1 MQLYKVKL
9 KDGHIVKTDQ
19 TVDGYLGEAGELCLY
34 TRGEALKKAIA
45 FGGKIEKHGKNYTT
59 SENKILNLDGGELSP
74 AVKRELKQREV
85 YVDVDEDINEPI
97 YYGDVFATILGE
109 ETEKEKL
116 LQNHAASLIDELIV
130 LDNIC
135 RYYDYVRVIYLFRK

>member
-59 SENKILNLDGGELSP
+59 SENKILNLGGDELSP

-85 YVDVDEDINEPI
+85 YVDTVDYQQEPI
-97 YYGDVFATILGE
+97 YYGDVFAAILGE
-109 ETEKEKL
+109 ITETNQQANTPET
-116 LQNHAASLIDELIV
+116 IDELIV

-135 RYYDYVRVIYLFRK
+135 ANYDYVRVM

>member
-9 KDGHIVKTDQ
+9 INPGQ
-19 TVDGYLGEAGELCLY
+19 TKPEDNLNGYLAYNYELCLY
-34 TRGEALKKAIA
+34 TRGEAIKKARA
-45 FGGKIEKHGKNYTT
+45 FNGKIEKHGKDYTVNET
-59 SENKILNLDGGELSP
+59 SIVDLSKQELSP
-74 AVKRELKQREV
+74 AVLKELEDREV
-85 YVDVDEDINEPI
+85 YVDSDDDINEPI

-116 LQNHAASLIDELIV
+116 LQNHAASLIDELII

-135 RYYDYVRVIYLFRK
+135 AKYDYVRVM

>member
-9 KDGHIVKTDQ
+9 NEGHTAEPNQVIN
-19 TVDGYLGEAGELCLY
+19 GYLASFPDELGIY

-45 FGGKIEKHGKNYTT
+45 FGGKIEKHGRNYSTME
-59 SENKILNLDGGELSP
+59 SKFLNLDGDELSP
-74 AVKRELKQREV
+74 AVKRELKNREV
-85 YVDVDEDINEPI
+85 YVDTVDDLREPI

-109 ETEKEKL
+109 ETEKEKI
-116 LQNHAASLIDELIV
+116 LQRHAASLIDELIV

-135 RYYDYVRVIYLFRK
+135 ANYDYVRVM

>member
-9 KDGHIVKTDQ
+9 NEGHSAKPDQ
-19 TVDGYLGEAGELCLY
+19 NIDGYLAESGMMCLY
-34 TRGEALKKAIA
+34 TRGEAIKKAKA
-45 FGGKIEKHGKNYTT
+45 FNGKIEKHGKNYTVNET
-59 SENKILNLDGGELSP
+59 SIVDLSKQELSP
-74 AVKRELKQREV
+74 AVLRELEDREV
-85 YVDVDEDINEPI
+85 YVDSDDDINEPI

-116 LQNHAASLIDELIV
+116 LQNHAASLIDELII

-135 RYYDYVRVIYLFRK
+135 AKYDYVRVM